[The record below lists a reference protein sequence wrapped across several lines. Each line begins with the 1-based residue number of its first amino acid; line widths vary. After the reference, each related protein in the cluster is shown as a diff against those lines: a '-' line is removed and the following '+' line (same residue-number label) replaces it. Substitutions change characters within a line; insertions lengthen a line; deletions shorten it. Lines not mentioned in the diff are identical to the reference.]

1 MADYKFNRSSSG
13 DFGEKGAAIVKI
25 SEEKGLFRI
34 EFKDGGKH
42 TLKLDK
48 KPELLSEGR
57 WMVQLNGDQTEVF
70 GFYPYGGSFQG
81 QVLKFASK
89 KEEPPQFWESKGL
102 YPDWMFTVII
112 GITSPDNLK
121 GVEVP
126 YFLRNR
132 FTEEKGD
139 DGKTYVGI
147 GKGKH
152 GDNLLKFLRITGVEE
167 RGAMPFKSNP
177 LPMVEK
183 RVLHEPN
190 EFGFTINNGW
200 IDNIFPLTPDSGLEW
215 DGD

>member
-1 MADYKFNRSSSG
+1 MAYKFNRSSTG
-13 DFGEKGAAIVKI
+13 DFGEKGAAIVKV
-25 SEEKGLFRI
+25 SEAKGLFRV
-34 EFKDGGKH
+34 EFRDGGKH

-48 KPELLSEGR
+48 KPEQLTEGR
-57 WMVQLNGDQTEVF
+57 WKVSLNGDETEVF
-70 GFYPYGGSFQG
+70 SFHPYAGSFQG
-81 QVLKFASK
+81 QVKKFASK
-89 KEEPPQFWESKGL
+89 EGEPPQFWESKGK

-112 GITSPDNLK
+112 GITNPKNLA

-132 FTEEKGD
+132 FTEEKD
-139 DGKTYVGI
+139 EEGKSWIGI

-183 RVLHEPN
+183 RVLHEPK
-190 EFGFTINNGW
+190 EFGFIISDGW
-200 IDNIFPLTPDSGLEW
+200 ISDVFPLNANDGLEW